1 METVEART
9 SASGWEIASTMS
21 SAQEKKKNPEDG
33 KSGFNF
39 KNALQS
45 FTLDALCSPPTIDGL
60 ERTGKSAK
68 GTSHSSKES
77 KRIGNEENELDR
89 AALAEIRSNSSRKRD
104 EKEKKKRKRV
114 EEKTTRGENLD
125 ENQQRDDMQPRE
137 KEEQEK
143 EERQKHISKTTAV
156 SYTHLTLPTI
166 LLV

>member
-9 SASGWEIASTMS
+9 SGSGWEIASTMS

-68 GTSHSSKES
+68 GTSHSSKKS
-77 KRIGNEENELDR
+77 KRKTNKR
-89 AALAEIRSNSSRKRD
+89 KSSKNKRKS
-104 EKEKKKRKRV
+104 KKR
-114 EEKTTRGENLD
+114 
-125 ENQQRDDMQPRE
+125 
-137 KEEQEK
+137 
-143 EERQKHISKTTAV
+143 SK
-156 SYTHLTLPTI
+156 
-166 LLV
+166 

>member
-9 SASGWEIASTMS
+9 SGSGWEIASTMS

-60 ERTGKSAK
+60 EQTGKSAK

-89 AALAEIRSNSSRKRD
+89 AALAESRSNSSTKTRR
-104 EKEKKKRKRV
+104 ER
-114 EEKTTRGENLD
+114 EE
-125 ENQQRDDMQPRE
+125 
-137 KEEQEK
+137 EEET
-143 EERQKHISKTTAV
+143 S
-156 SYTHLTLPTI
+156 
-166 LLV
+166 